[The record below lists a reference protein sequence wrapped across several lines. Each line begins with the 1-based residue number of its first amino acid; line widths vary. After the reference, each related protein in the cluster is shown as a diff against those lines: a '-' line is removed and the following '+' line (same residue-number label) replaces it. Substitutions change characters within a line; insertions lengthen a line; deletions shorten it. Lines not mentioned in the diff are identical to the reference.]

1 MYALLVTET
10 LTFDEYWDDV
20 RFAHKRPYMHGSKK
34 QSFGDNIYHHV
45 GNRWR
50 QEDSHHSLESG
61 AQNLRNVKNDTQTNR
76 VLVSN
81 YFVYYGGSGP
91 LLPKRFRNFHGVD
104 ICGRRG
110 HKNDFPEKMVT
121 QFVAWLRSLEDI
133 GYLSAPLDWPKS
145 R

>member
-1 MYALLVTET
+1 MLVTET

-20 RFAHKRPYMHGSKK
+20 RFTYKRPYMHGSMK

-61 AQNLRNVKNDTQTNR
+61 AQNLRNIRNDTQTNR

-81 YFVYYGGSGP
+81 DFVYYGGSGP
-91 LLPKRFRNFHGVD
+91 LLPKRFRNFGGVD

-121 QFVAWLRSLEDI
+121 QFVVWVRSLEHI
-133 GYLSAPLDWPKS
+133 GYVSAPLDWPKS